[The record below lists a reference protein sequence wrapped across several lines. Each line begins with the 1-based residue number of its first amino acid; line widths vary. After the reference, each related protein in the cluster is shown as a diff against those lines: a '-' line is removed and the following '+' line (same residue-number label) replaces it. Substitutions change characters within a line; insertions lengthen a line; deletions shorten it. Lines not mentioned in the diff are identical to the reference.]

1 MKHLFLFLGLFSLAF
16 VHSQGVKIGS
26 TNPGIADSSAILELE
41 STQKGFLLP
50 RLTTAQ
56 RNAINNPA
64 VGLQIYNTNTRC
76 VETFFPVGWRPT
88 GCQCTLFP
96 NAAFTFQPAFP
107 SAGAP
112 IQFLATD
119 TSNSLSWSFQ
129 NGSPASDTIG
139 NPVVTFANPD
149 TVTVVLRATDSQGC
163 QDSSSQILLIQN
175 CPPNFPNPGFTV
187 SPASPGQNQSVSF
200 TPATTNGVSHI
211 WTFASGNPATS
222 TSASPNCTWSTAG
235 TYSVV
240 HQLTDSSTGCTQSD
254 TLALVVS
261 SCITGGNANFIF
273 TGNIQLWTAP
283 AGVCTIQVEGW
294 GARGGDGGGYGAYV
308 VGTFT
313 ATPGQQ
319 YKILV
324 GRKGNNGNGGGGG
337 GGTWFTDANNIPLLV
352 AGGGGGRGYGNNNL
366 PSSINGG
373 DCGGGGCSGTAGSCG
388 TPGTGGSN
396 GAGGLGATC
405 TQNGT
410 GGGGGGG
417 TQTGG
422 GTANGCNYSQST
434 GGAAFV
440 NGGAGGLGGCGVAG
454 GFGGGGG
461 GGCNGGGG
469 GGGGGYSGGGGG
481 NPWCNNGGIGG
492 HGGGGG
498 CYNTGTNTS
507 LSVGG
512 NLNDDGRLYITW

>member
-1 MKHLFLFLGLFSLAF
+1 MKQLLGLILLIFSANLSA
-16 VHSQGVKIGS
+16 QGVKINHGTPS
-26 TNPGIADSSAILELE
+26 PADSSAILELE

-50 RLTTAQ
+50 RLSTAQ
-56 RNAINNPA
+56 RNAIASPA
-64 VGLQIYNTNTRC
+64 VGLQIYNTSTRC

-88 GCQCTLFP
+88 GCQCTVFP
-96 NAAFTFQPAFP
+96 NAGFTLQPTFP
-107 SAGAP
+107 SAGFP
-112 IQFLATD
+112 IQFMAND
-119 TSNSLSWSFQ
+119 SSNALSWTFQ
-129 NGSPASDTIG
+129 NGSPANDTVGAPI
-139 NPVVTFANPD
+139 VTFSNPD
-149 TVTVVLRATDSQGC
+149 TVSVVLRATDSQGC
-163 QDSSSQILLIQN
+163 QDSTTQTIIIQN
-175 CPPNFPNPGFTV
+175 CPLNTPNPAFTA
-187 SPASPGQNQSVSF
+187 SPASPGTNQAVTFNPSSLV
-200 TPATTNGVSHI
+200 GVSHS
-211 WTFASGNPATS
+211 WSFASGNPGSSSATNPTS
-222 TSASPNCTWSTAG
+222 TWSSAG
-235 TYSVV
+235 TYSVI
-240 HQLTDSSTGCTQSD
+240 HQVTDSSTGCVQAD

-261 SCITGGNANFIF
+261 ACITGGNANFIF
-273 TGNIQLWTAP
+273 TGNLQLWTAP

-308 VGTFT
+308 VGTFSI
-313 ATPGQQ
+313 TPGQQ

-337 GGTWFTDANNIPLLV
+337 GGTWFTDANNNPLLV
-352 AGGGGGRGYGNNNL
+352 AGGGGGKGYGNSNL
-366 PSSINGG
+366 PSSVNGG
-373 DCGGGGCSGTAGSCG
+373 ACGGSGCSGTQGSCG
-388 TPGTGGSN
+388 SPGTGGSN

-410 GGGGGGG
+410 GGGGGAG
-417 TQTGG
+417 TLTGG
-422 GTANGCNYSQST
+422 GTANGCSYSQST

-507 LSVGG
+507 LTVGG